1 MAVISHVMSPTSTP
15 MWDVFLRE
23 MPFAKFRILKE
34 GKSERLVIYFH
45 PFRIKLCQF
54 FQAISICLLCA
65 IGRVCF
71 FSPFGVIKTTPKLSR
86 WIIRIK
92 LYTYR
97 THFQL
102 KVTIN
107 KPCKAQENLSVQ
119 VEVGFWLASDWRKE
133 CCVFPYPVTECQ
145 HVSLCLKL
153 DSGDS
158 NCYLATKTT
167 QLLTPLHRSSHFR
180 SLTKI
185 IQVQKRRRYHIVNIE
200 NKILSQKGNSCCFCP
215 SLSSF

>member
-1 MAVISHVMSPTSTP
+1 MRF
-15 MWDVFLRE
+15 FL
-23 MPFAKFRILKE
+23 
-34 GKSERLVIYFH
+34 V
-45 PFRIKLCQF
+45 
-54 FQAISICLLCA
+54 CLLCHFVDLDWV
-65 IGRVCF
+65 INSVLQVYLTVGRHRYVFCVLLGECF

-92 LYTYR
+92 QYTYR

-107 KPCKAQENLSVQ
+107 KPCEAQENLSVQ

-185 IQVQKRRRYHIVNIE
+185 LQVQKKRRYHIVNIE